1 MSTAGRPGTF
11 HSVTPLAVRLRSALL
26 VGLFL
31 AGSVGLPVADAA
43 TFHLAGH
50 DPCAGLTHFEA
61 QGSSHHADRCT
72 LAQPV
77 AAQREDLGSAHTADI
92 AQPAATRAMVPSA
105 ARPRSAALLTLQHSR
120 APPA

>member
-1 MSTAGRPGTF
+1 
-11 HSVTPLAVRLRSALL
+11 VTRLPVRLRSALL

-31 AGSVGLPVADAA
+31 VGSLGLPVADAA

-50 DPCAGLTHFEA
+50 DPCAGLTHLEA

-72 LAQPV
+72 LAQPT
-77 AAQREDLGSAHTADI
+77 AAQREDLGSARTADI
-92 AQPAATRAMVPSA
+92 GQPAPTRIMLPSA
-105 ARPRSAALLTLQHSR
+105 ARFRSAALLTLQHSR